1 MQEKC
6 IHDCHDSRAAG
17 HLGQFKTLEKLRQSV
32 IWSNM
37 TRDSKL
43 HVKTCAVCNKQKKPT
58 RSAKAKLEQYHAGFP
73 MERIHMYILGPLPVS
88 KKGNKYLLMIVDQ
101 FTKWLECFP
110 IENQTAEVVSKVLVD
125 NVFSRLG
132 CPIELHTDQ
141 GKNMDGN
148 LVRQL
153 CGLLQIA
160 KTITTP
166 YHPSSNGQVER
177 YNRTILQTISCF
189 LKSKQQDWD
198 LWL

>member
-1 MQEKC
+1 
-6 IHDCHDSRAAG
+6 
-17 HLGQFKTLEKLRQSV
+17 
-32 IWSNM
+32 
-37 TRDSKL
+37 
-43 HVKTCAVCNKQKKPT
+43 
-58 RSAKAKLEQYHAGFP
+58 
-73 MERIHMYILGPLPVS
+73 
-88 KKGNKYLLMIVDQ
+88 MIVDQ

-110 IENQTAEVVSKVLVD
+110 IANQTAEVVSKVVVD

-141 GKNMDGN
+141 GENMDGN

-177 YNRTILQTISCF
+177 YNRTILQLVVS
-189 LKSKQQDWD
+189 
-198 LWL
+198 